1 MSKKKSIGTVTLGY
15 GSSGQREVEIKDFL
29 RCEHEDHR
37 LISIVKTEEDGYLFC
52 VENPASTGRS
62 TEQKMY
68 LTEGSAVALFST
80 YMLYFTHHGV
90 DMQQLFEKYRQSGDI
105 LKYEFNQREERSKE

>member
-1 MSKKKSIGTVTLGY
+1 MSEKKSIGTATLGC
-15 GSSGQREVEIKDFL
+15 GSSKQREVEIENFM
-29 RCEHEDHR
+29 RCEFKDHR
-37 LISIVKTEEDGYLFC
+37 LISVVKTEEDAYLFC

-80 YMLYFTHHGV
+80 YMLYLTHHGV
-90 DMQQLFEKYRQSGDI
+90 DMQQLFEKHRQSGDI
-105 LKYEFNQREERSKE
+105 LKYEFNQREERSEE